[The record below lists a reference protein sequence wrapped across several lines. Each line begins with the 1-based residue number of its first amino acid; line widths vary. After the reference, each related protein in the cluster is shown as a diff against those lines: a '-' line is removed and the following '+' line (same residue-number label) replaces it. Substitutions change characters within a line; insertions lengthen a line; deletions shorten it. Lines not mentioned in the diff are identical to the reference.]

1 MKIDQCLFGYDDGHR
16 LLASSLPLES
26 ETALLTELSDLAP
39 GTIFG
44 SSDGYWTGLPVPSIG
59 RYVLMRTWPAP
70 EMSRPG
76 CVWTHG
82 IFIEP
87 KQFESVSD
95 LSIFIRFFRKPSD
108 IADRGSYKVQ
118 IEAEPERPKRFEPSL
133 LTENDVLS
141 GLIRSLYSTS
151 KALVVTEQFKE
162 LDNAFFSVW
171 SQQWPRLRRNF
182 RFQTAVSRSLSVRGS
197 SRFDIFP
204 TLESTEHDQLTGS
217 RDNDE
222 WIRTAID
229 SIKEPNSNGLREFLW
244 TYGSDVKRQ
253 RGSFRPLTEI
263 FLLVESK
270 GNNLAKKIFDIIL
283 KYFINADDAVKLK
296 QDIIDGYL
304 CSDIQADFIYLVIA
318 SKSLIYMPSLSSGGM
333 VNLEETWFS
342 RPEFI
347 LKLLSEALDW
357 NSHFCKLLSESLL
370 DIVQTKDFW
379 RLPKLDYLVAR
390 NIVVKN
396 PKLLFD
402 NVSIIRDEDLVQLI
416 SSIPEGESGL
426 AEFIHELTLRNNRE
440 LVSTLLDKFPKTT
453 LESFVCRAN
462 GSEYKIHGSVWVD
475 VIIDRSY
482 LLFEYDVVESV
493 SRASLVFL
501 ICRSQEWFS
510 PLVYSKDTSFWFDA
524 FYKSVIDVSSEDE
537 DLFCCFLLI
546 FACKMG
552 GDSGY
557 KAIENVYD
565 RIHRKVLKSQLHWDA
580 REMLMQRLPSIGLF
594 RNWDLGFRLRF
605 AVTKAYIDWCWPS
618 SSYGLLAK
626 DKKNRT
632 LLAEVV
638 LDFDFDSAFEYI
650 HALNR

>member
-26 ETALLTELSDLAP
+26 ETSLLTELSDLAP

-70 EMSRPG
+70 EMPRPG

-87 KQFESVSD
+87 KHFESVSN

-108 IADRGSYKVQ
+108 IADWGSYKVQ
-118 IEAEPERPKRFEPSL
+118 IEAELGRPVRFEPNML
-133 LTENDVLS
+133 IENEVLS

-151 KALVVTEQFKE
+151 KALVVTEQFKD
-162 LDNAFFSVW
+162 LDNAFFSIW

-204 TLESTEHDQLTGS
+204 TLESPEQDQLTVS

-222 WIRTAID
+222 WIHTALD
-229 SIKEPNSNGLREFLW
+229 SIRDPNSNGLREFLW
-244 TYGSDVKRQ
+244 RYGSGVKRQ

-270 GNNLAKKIFDIIL
+270 GNNSAKKIFDIII
-283 KYFINADDAVKLK
+283 KYFTNADDAVNLK

-304 CSDIQADFIYLVIA
+304 CSDIQVNFIYLVVASNYLINIPLLSDRGIA
-318 SKSLIYMPSLSSGGM
+318 
-333 VNLEETWFS
+333 NLEKTWLN

-347 LKLLSEALDW
+347 LKLLRDALDS

-370 DIVQTKDFW
+370 GIVQTNDFW
-379 RLPKLDYLVAR
+379 KLPKLDYLVAR
-390 NIVVKN
+390 NIVIKN

-402 NVSIIRDEDLVQLI
+402 NVSILRDEDLVQLI
-416 SSIPEGESGL
+416 SSIPEEANGL
-426 AEFIHELTLRNNRE
+426 AEFIHELTLRNNSE
-440 LVSTLLDKFPKTT
+440 LVSNLLDKFPKTT

-462 GSEYKIHGSVWVD
+462 DSEYKIQGSVWVD
-475 VIIDRSY
+475 VIIERSY

-565 RIHRKVLKSQLHWDA
+565 RIHQKVLKSQLRRDA
-580 REMLMQRLPSIGLF
+580 REMLMQRLPSIGLY

-605 AVTKAYIDWCWPS
+605 AVTKAYIDWRWPS

-626 DKKNRT
+626 DKRNRAF
-632 LLAEVV
+632 LEEVV
-638 LDFDFDSAFEYI
+638 LDFDFDSAFEYFY
-650 HALNR
+650 ALNR